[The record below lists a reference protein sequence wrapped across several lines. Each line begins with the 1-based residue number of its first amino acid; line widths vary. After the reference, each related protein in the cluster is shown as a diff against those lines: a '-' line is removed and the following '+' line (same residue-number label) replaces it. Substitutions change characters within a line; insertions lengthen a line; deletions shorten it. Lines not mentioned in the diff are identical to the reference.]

1 MTVLIEGRH
10 PGEFLMTEAN
20 GQRSRENITIASG
33 GGIIAP
39 GTVLGKIT
47 ATGKYL
53 ASAVG
58 ATDGS
63 GGPLEVDLS
72 GLPGVDTSRMLAA
85 SLNITVVNS
94 RTSSAGGYVTVYPC
108 RVRPNASNVNFVTGL
123 TIANGVIAPVS
134 RFGKVCIYV
143 YGEADLLVDVN
154 GVVSY

>member
-20 GQRSRENITIASG
+20 GQRSRENIIIASG
-33 GGIIAP
+33 AGIIAP

-63 GGPLEVDLS
+63 QTAAAIALYGCDATASDTDIAAITRDAEVNAKILTYHPDR
-72 GLPGVDTSRMLAA
+72 DQAA
-85 SLNITVVNS
+85 EK
-94 RTSSAGGYVTVYPC
+94 A
-108 RVRPNASNVNFVTGL
+108 A
-123 TIANGVIAPVS
+123 AQ
-134 RFGKVCIYV
+134 
-143 YGEADLLVDVN
+143 ADLVAV
-154 GVVSY
+154 GIIVR